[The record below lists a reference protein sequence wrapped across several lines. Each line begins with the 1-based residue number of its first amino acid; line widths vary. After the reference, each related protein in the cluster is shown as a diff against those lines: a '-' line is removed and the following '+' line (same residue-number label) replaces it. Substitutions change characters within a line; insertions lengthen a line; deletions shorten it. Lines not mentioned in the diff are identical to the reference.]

1 MSSSKQKNLRCALSM
16 PSVPEICKAI
26 NTALEQKY
34 SYCCLPLVHP
44 RFKRDHLNKSLKH
57 WNLPL
62 TRSDL
67 LLTADCWQ
75 SYVVGYMSK
84 FYNCDSS
91 DASIR
96 KNAVEGFIEE
106 LKFTSHLTLTALIV
120 PIRSGR
126 IENFCR
132 ILNNFLINRQIMFNV
147 LISIPLELN
156 DKDVEIG
163 SETCEVSAST
173 TWHWWKK
180 VRSLCESSSKLGVV
194 LEVTSNISLTNDEID
209 RWLSEPIKCL
219 KLSTSL
225 FLTNKHGFPVLSKAH
240 QKFVC
245 KFFKLDIDVIIEGA
259 NRHKDKGMAKYAE
272 YMNYLYKN
280 YQQTNGDTM
289 SKFTKGYEDCLQN
302 PLQPLMDNLE
312 SQVYEIFE
320 KDPIKY
326 SQYQKAIAA
335 ALVDRVSENDKLT
348 LETVIMVVGAG
359 RGPLVKAALQAAA
372 DTERKIKLFAI
383 DKNPHAINTLL
394 NLKNDEWGDKVTVIS
409 TDMREWKFTE
419 KADILVSELLGSF
432 GDNELSPECLD
443 GAQSFLKKDGISIPY
458 RYRSF
463 IAPIQ
468 SYKIYSEVKRCKEY
482 DHPHE
487 APYVVLFH
495 NHCRIAEEKVL
506 FEFVHPNKQ
515 EKIDNNRYEAIEFRA
530 KFDAT
535 MHGIGGYFDSH
546 LYKDIDISITPST
559 HSPGM
564 FSWFPMF
571 FPLSDPIEVKTG
583 DSIIIH
589 FWRHC
594 TSKQV
599 HYEWSCSSPN
609 VSIIHNPNGRT
620 YYIGL

>member
-1 MSSSKQKNLRCALSM
+1 M
-16 PSVPEICKAI
+16 PEICQGI
-26 NTALEQKY
+26 NFTLEQKY
-34 SYCCLPLVHP
+34 AYLICPLIHP
-44 RFKRDHLNKSLKH
+44 RFKRDHLNRQLKH
-57 WNLPL
+57 RSLPL

-75 SYVVGYMSK
+75 SYVVGSISK
-84 FYNCDSS
+84 FYNCDSP
-91 DASIR
+91 DALVR
-96 KNAVEGFIEE
+96 KNAAEGLIEE
-106 LKFTSHLTLTALIV
+106 LKFACHLTLTAFVI
-120 PIRSGR
+120 PIRNSR
-126 IENFCR
+126 IENMCR
-132 ILNNFLINRQIMFNV
+132 ILNGFLINRQIMFNV

-156 DKDVEIG
+156 DTDVVIEND
-163 SETCEVSAST
+163 ASQLAANT
-173 TWHWWKK
+173 STWHWWKK
-180 VRSLCESSSKLGVV
+180 LRTLCEESSKLGII
-194 LEVTSNISLTNDEID
+194 LEVTANISLTDDEID
-209 RWLSEPIKCL
+209 RWLSEPIKSL

-245 KFFKLDIDVIIEGA
+245 KFFKMDVDIIIEGI
-259 NRHKDKGMAKYAE
+259 NRHSDKGMAKYAE

-280 YQQTNGDTM
+280 HQQATADSVN
-289 SKFTKGYEDCLQN
+289 KFTKGYEDCLQN

-335 ALVDRVSENDKLT
+335 ALCDRVSEKEKLT
-348 LETVIMVVGAG
+348 KETVIMVVGAG
-359 RGPLVKAALQAAA
+359 RGPLVKAALQAASE
-372 DTERKIKLFAI
+372 TQRKIKLYAI

-394 NLKNDEWGDKVTVIS
+394 NLKNDEWGDKVTVIA

-443 GAQSFLKKDGISIPY
+443 GAQAFLKDDGISIPY

-468 SYKIYSEVKRCKEY
+468 SYKIYTELKRCKEY
-482 DHPHE
+482 EHPYE

-495 NHCRIAEEKVL
+495 NHCRIAEEKAL
-506 FEFVHPNKQ
+506 FEFTHPNRA
-515 EKIDNNRYEAIEFRA
+515 EKIDNNRYEAVEFRA

-535 MHGIGGYFDSH
+535 IHGIGGYFDSH
-546 LYKDIDISITPST
+546 LFKEVDISITPST

-571 FPLSDPIEVKTG
+571 FPLKSPIEVKAGELITA
-583 DSIIIH
+583 H
-589 FWRHC
+589 FWRYVSAK
-594 TSKQV
+594 TV
-599 HYEWSCSSPN
+599 HYEWCVSTPN
-609 VSIIHNPNGRT
+609 ESEIHNPNGRT
-620 YYIGL
+620 YSIGL